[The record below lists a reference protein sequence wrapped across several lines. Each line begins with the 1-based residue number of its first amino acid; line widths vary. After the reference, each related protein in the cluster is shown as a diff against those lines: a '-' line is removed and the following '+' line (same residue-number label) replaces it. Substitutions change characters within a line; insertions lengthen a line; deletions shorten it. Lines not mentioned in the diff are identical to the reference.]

1 MINAFMVLLPVFGII
16 AFGYLLHRYDI
27 VKIKLVHILNLFI
40 YYVSLPA
47 LIISLFWNIEFTK
60 STLGFFGFHAGLIIV
75 LSLILMLTLSI
86 FKINSKNKIAI
97 MLGVMVGNTVYMGYP
112 ILGATYP
119 DFPIEVGIG
128 AGAIQ
133 LITGLLMA
141 VLFVEYMILRTKK
154 LSTYILDLARNP
166 LVIACILGVIL
177 SLIPH
182 SEAMNAGFKVVS
194 ALGQTASPL
203 ALLTLGF
210 FMNRHIS
217 KKSIMLG
224 SIAVMAKLVIL
235 PMAVFIISILLGYS
249 REFIQVSVL
258 ISAMPTAVTSF
269 ILAEK
274 YNLDENLSADIIL
287 ASTIF
292 SIISIPIVV
301 WLLG

>member
-16 AFGYLLHRYDI
+16 AFGYVLHRYNI

-60 STLGFFGFHAGLIIV
+60 STLGFFGFHAGLIIL
-75 LSLILMLTLSI
+75 LSLVLMLILSA

-141 VLFVEYMILRTKK
+141 VLFVEYMVLRTKK
-154 LSTYILDLARNP
+154 LSTYMLDLAQNP
-166 LVIACILGVIL
+166 LVIACILGAGL

-182 SEAMNAGFKVVS
+182 SETMNAGFKVVS
-194 ALGQTASPL
+194 VLGQTASPL

-224 SIAVMAKLVIL
+224 SMAVMAKLVIL
-235 PMAVFIISILLGYS
+235 PVAVFIISILLGYS
-249 REFIQVSVL
+249 RELIQVSVL

>member
-1 MINAFMVLLPVFGII
+1 MINAFIVLLPVFGII
-16 AFGYLLHRYDI
+16 AFGYVLHRYNI

-75 LSLILMLTLSI
+75 LSLILMLILSV

-154 LSTYILDLARNP
+154 LSTYMLDLARDP
-166 LVIACILGVIL
+166 LVIACILG
-177 SLIPH
+177 
-182 SEAMNAGFKVVS
+182 MNAGFKVVS
-194 ALGQTASPL
+194 VLGQTASPL

-224 SIAVMAKLVIL
+224 SMAVMAKLVIL
-235 PMAVFIISILLGYS
+235 PVAVFIISILLGYS